1 LRSGLSSISQ
11 KKKDEKCG
19 PLNVSAGN
27 AANNAVGNL
36 VFEPFHETCLTRSG
50 HPAKGFASEMR
61 RTPETQRLSLRIKKP
76 AQRNLSIDDRRGD

>member
-1 LRSGLSSISQ
+1 MSQ
-11 KKKDEKCG
+11 KKNDEKCG

-36 VFEPFHETCLTRSG
+36 VFEPFHGTCVTRSD

-76 AQRNLSIDDRRGD
+76 ALRNFSSEDRRGD